1 MQRDGWPHRFALSAS
16 RWWCRRAPVRHAE
29 SNFISVTQVTVVTIV
44 PLFQLWKKKR
54 EEPPNK
60 KAATKNN
67 RRRRRRRRNVR
78 HAENRPRPVTE
89 ATSRDVSSAGRHDD
103 DRPQRVTSRSASRG

>member
-1 MQRDGWPHRFALSAS
+1 LSAS

-29 SNFISVTQVTVVTIV
+29 SNFISVTHVTVVTVV

-60 KAATKNN
+60 KAATKTT
-67 RRRRRRRRNVR
+67 VTTVTIVI
-78 HAENRPRPVTE
+78 AIAVAVAMCDMPRTDHGP
-89 ATSRDVSSAGRHDD
+89 
-103 DRPQRVTSRSASRG
+103 